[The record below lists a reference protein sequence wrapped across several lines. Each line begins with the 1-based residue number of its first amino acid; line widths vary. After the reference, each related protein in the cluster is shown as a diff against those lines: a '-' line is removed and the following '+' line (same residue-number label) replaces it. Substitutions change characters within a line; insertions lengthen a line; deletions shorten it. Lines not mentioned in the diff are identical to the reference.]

1 MTVLA
6 ALARSADRRLLSAGV
21 VACALALL
29 LMLFDARAA
38 LVGWLAGFALWSA
51 VPIGALVLLL
61 MVRLIPGT
69 WREELEPPA
78 QAMCL
83 LLPLVLLAAL
93 PILLGAGALFP
104 WAGVTREGFQDVYLT
119 RGFFAVRT
127 LLFLG
132 VLGTIAVLVAT
143 RPAWSTPIASIG
155 LIVIVLL
162 DTLFAVDWI
171 MSLEPDFHSSGFGL
185 YVLSIQVTI
194 ALAILII
201 VRLSTGRA
209 GAKLQILA
217 GLLLTALLFWAYF
230 AFMQYVIIWSGNL
243 PKVVAWYQH
252 RGTGLWS
259 VAEIIMCALGLAPML
274 LLFLP
279 AARRSSA
286 WLCALSGAVLL
297 GKAVEVAW
305 LVMPPY
311 ATLAVTLPAALL
323 AAGGLSVGS
332 FAILAIGPVRLRN
345 GAADA
350 RTT

>member
-1 MTVLA
+1 MMPFTVPP
-6 ALARSADRRLLSAGV
+6 RSADRRLLVAGL

-29 LMLFDARAA
+29 LMLVDARAA
-38 LVGWLAGFALWSA
+38 LAGWLTAFVLWSA

-61 MVRLIPGT
+61 MVRLIPGA

-104 WAGVTREGFQDVYLT
+104 WAGVAREGFQDVYLT
-119 RGFFAVRT
+119 RGFFALRM

-132 VLGTIAVLVAT
+132 ALGTTAILLAA
-143 RPAWSTPIASIG
+143 RPAWSTAISSVG
-155 LIVIVLL
+155 LIAITLL
-162 DTLFAVDWI
+162 DTVFAVDWI

-185 YVLSIQVTI
+185 YVLSIQVTT
-194 ALAILII
+194 ALAILVI
-201 VRLSTGRA
+201 VRLLTA
-209 GAKLQILA
+209 GARARRQILA

-259 VAEIIMCALGLAPML
+259 VAEIIMCALGLAPTL

-279 AARRSSA
+279 TARRSSA
-286 WLCALSGAVLL
+286 WLCVLAGAVLL
-297 GKAVEVAW
+297 GKAIEVAW
-305 LVMPPY
+305 LVMPPVS
-311 ATLAVTLPAALL
+311 AIAVTLPAALL
-323 AAGGLSVGS
+323 TLGGLSAVS
-332 FAILAIGPVRLRN
+332 FAILATGPVRFGN
-345 GAADA
+345 SATKAH
-350 RTT
+350 TT